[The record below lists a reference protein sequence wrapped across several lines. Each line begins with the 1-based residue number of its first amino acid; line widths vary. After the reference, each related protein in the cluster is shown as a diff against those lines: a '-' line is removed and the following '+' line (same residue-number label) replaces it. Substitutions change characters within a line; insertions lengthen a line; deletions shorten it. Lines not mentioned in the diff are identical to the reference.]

1 MCVENVVGCKLVFSR
16 QKTSVY
22 TLSHLNKSVIVSFF
36 DLSLTNTEIIS
47 QYRLTY
53 TPHSGLNSL
62 PLYEIERRSE
72 LYKKQVN
79 KPFSNFYF
87 SFFALTI
94 ASAISLTLCA
104 GDGAFKIPE
113 VAPVPSAPNFTTL

>member
-1 MCVENVVGCKLVFSR
+1 MFVLIFFLFHTTVNDYLSNQNYTKNKKESKIPSYFS
-16 QKTSVY
+16 Y
-22 TLSHLNKSVIVSFF
+22 
-36 DLSLTNTEIIS
+36 
-47 QYRLTY
+47 
-53 TPHSGLNSL
+53 GL
-62 PLYEIERRSE
+62 R
-72 LYKKQVN
+72 KQVN
-79 KPFSNFYF
+79 KLFVNFYF